1 MKSKI
6 KDLPINNPP
15 EEEIIPLEE
24 KQQIVEKPKKLVSE
38 QQLMNLA
45 KARERAKERKKELA
59 ELNSKSKGLKEE
71 KLRKDAEEYDRLKQE
86 KILKQQE
93 EEKKLKQKELEE
105 AIKKVENEKAIKPE
119 KPKKKI
125 KKIIYES
132 EPEEQEEEEEE
143 VIIKKKKA
151 PKKPSYAD
159 LADMSV
165 EQQIKNKLQQEK
177 ITCFFNQLTGKKY

>member
-1 MKSKI
+1 MKLKN

-15 EEEIIPLEE
+15 EEEIIPLEG
-24 KQQIVEKPKKLVSE
+24 KQQIVEKPKKPVSE
-38 QQLMNLA
+38 QQLLNLA

-71 KLRKDAEEYDRLKQE
+71 QLRKDAEEYDRLKQE

-119 KPKKKI
+119 KPKKKV

-132 EPEEQEEEEEE
+132 EPEEEEEEEE

>member
-1 MKSKI
+1 MKSKN
-6 KDLPINNPP
+6 KDLPISNPP
-15 EEEIIPLEE
+15 DEEVIPLEE
-24 KQQIVEKPKKLVSE
+24 KPKRQVSE

-71 KLRKDAEEYDRLKQE
+71 QLRKDAEEYDKLK
-86 KILKQQE
+86 
-93 EEKKLKQKELEE
+93 EEKKLKQQEVEKKLKQQELEE
-105 AIKKVENEKAIKPE
+105 AIKKVESEKAVVIVKQE

-132 EPEEQEEEEEE
+132 EPEEQEEEEEEE

-177 ITCFFNQLTGKKY
+177 INCFFNQLTGKKY

>member
-6 KDLPINNPP
+6 KDLTVNNPP

-24 KQQIVEKPKKLVSE
+24 KPKRQVSE

-59 ELNSKSKGLKEE
+59 ELNTKSKGLKEE
-71 KLRKDAEEYDRLKQE
+71 QLRKDAEEYDKLK
-86 KILKQQE
+86 
-93 EEKKLKQKELEE
+93 EEKKLKQQEVEKKLKQQELEE
-105 AIKKVENEKAIKPE
+105 AIKKVESEKAVVTVKQE
-119 KPKKKI
+119 KPKKKV

-132 EPEEQEEEEEE
+132 EPEEEEEEEEE

-177 ITCFFNQLTGKKY
+177 INCFFNQLTGKKY

>member
-1 MKSKI
+1 MKSKN
-6 KDLPINNPP
+6 KDLPISNPP
-15 EEEIIPLEE
+15 EEEVIPLEE
-24 KQQIVEKPKKLVSE
+24 KPKRQVSE

-71 KLRKDAEEYDRLKQE
+71 QLRKDAEEYDKIKKE
-86 KILKQQE
+86 KKLKQQE

-143 VIIKKKKA
+143 EVIIKKKKA

-177 ITCFFNQLTGKKY
+177 INCFFNQLTGKKY

>member
-6 KDLPINNPP
+6 KDLTVNNPP

-24 KQQIVEKPKKLVSE
+24 KPKRQVSE

-59 ELNSKSKGLKEE
+59 ELNIKSKGLKEE
-71 KLRKDAEEYDRLKQE
+71 QLRKDAEEYDKLK
-86 KILKQQE
+86 
-93 EEKKLKQKELEE
+93 EEKKLKQQEVEKKLKQQELEE
-105 AIKKVENEKAIKPE
+105 AIKKVESEKAVVTVKQE
-119 KPKKKI
+119 KPKKKV

-132 EPEEQEEEEEE
+132 EPEEEEEEEEE

-177 ITCFFNQLTGKKY
+177 INCFFNQLTGKKY